1 MAKEMIYDTSSF
13 LRRSKSATVSAL
25 KRWGESSTCA
35 PPNFVRIFPLGE
47 GKGDICFYLPEEG
60 ICANDAHKF
69 YLHLLTLAKDFA
81 SADEWV
87 RQLVQEPT
95 KEAEEPAQSI
105 EFRVVSQFEI
115 GEL

>member
-1 MAKEMIYDTSSF
+1 MTEETLSATSSF
-13 LRRSKSATVSAL
+13 LRRSKSATAGAL
-25 KRWGESSTCA
+25 KRLGRTSSGA

-81 SADEWV
+81 RADEWV
-87 RQLVQEPT
+87 RQLVQEPA
-95 KEAEEPAQSI
+95 KEAEAQPQPV
-105 EFRVVSQFEI
+105 EFRDVDF
-115 GEL
+115 